1 MLTAAGGLLLSG
13 CSKDTATESFPPSD
27 SGESSGCCVTL
38 SFSSDGPLHAGRGA
52 SAAYG
57 SGAAVPGGVPD
68 TVWGAGSSTRGVV
81 NPSIVDEWA
90 VYDLWVLQYDMSGG
104 AAGSLAARRYVA
116 STVQDG
122 SSVRITADLEPM
134 EKARIVVLANVPGM
148 FTESEL
154 PTGSTLADLAAL
166 TFPINS
172 TSGSGLPEDY
182 SPALPMRGD
191 SGEDLKLEMGQTAVV
206 RIPLYRLVSK
216 VNFTVDNR
224 CSEGWPRLTL
234 TDVSLRNVPASGSYG
249 FVTASTHASTRYPAA
264 ASDNFK
270 NYDGIADGLGNHCE
284 LLWYLAPNSRGT
296 GSGTTPA
303 DKTAVNAPS
312 GGDYC
317 TYAYVEGMIQS
328 EEDAPLIPMSYRVYL
343 GANSYNDYNVW
354 SNEAY
359 RVKLTIREL
368 FWVEGAVVL
377 PAGDIPVEGKAVSLT
392 LTGTL
397 PSEGV
402 VVRANIS
409 GADPVTGMVTA
420 SGTAVELA
428 VPAND
433 TGAARTVTFEYLWN
447 GTWIQ
452 IGDSRTQQGYN
463 VTTATHNAP
472 ATIPGQG
479 ATYNVTLTGALP
491 SSVDVRASSG
501 GTALITKQVTASGT
515 AVQLAVP
522 ANKSYSSRTVTFE
535 YKWGNEWKRIQ
546 AACSQQGY
554 NVTTATHNA
563 PATIPGQGAT
573 YNVTLTGALPSSVDV
588 RASSGGT
595 ALITKQVTA
604 SGTAVQLAV
613 PANKSYSSRT
623 VTFEYKWGNEW
634 KRIQAAC
641 SQQGYNVTTATH
653 NAPATIPGQG
663 ATYNV
668 TLTGALPSSVDVR
681 ASSGGTALI
690 TKQVTASGTAVQ
702 LAVPANKSYS
712 SRTVTF
718 EYKWGNE
725 WKRIQAACSQQGY
738 NVTATSVTPAG
749 DIPGAGGTYTVKFT
763 GWGGYKIRAVSGNTE
778 LVVKNDYEEVVNYSA
793 SIAIPAFT
801 QKEAR
806 SVTFQYSQEGEWKSI
821 ETRTQVIQMGI
832 ASSST
837 WRACNTRCQSL
848 GGILADLEEARAVN
862 WNGWWVSHYYWTAQ
876 PGSMVNTY
884 LCYDSTHP
892 DEPKERAAGASA
904 YCRCKNE

>member
-1 MLTAAGGLLLSG
+1 MKSEETRNRLRSGLRALGSGRAASAWASPLRAASVAPLRAASAALLLGAASVLWG
-13 CSKDTATESFPPSD
+13 CSKESPAGGA
-27 SGESSGCCVTL
+27 SGECPGEASDVRVTL
-38 SFSSDGPLHAGRGA
+38 SLASDGPLHAAGKDATGAHGVAAPTPGTA
-52 SAAYG
+52 SASVCAA
-57 SGAAVPGGVPD
+57 GA
-68 TVWGAGSSTRGVV
+68 SSTRGVV

-90 VYDLWVLQYDMSGG
+90 VSDLWVLQYDMSGG

-554 NVTTATHNA
+554 NVT
-563 PATIPGQGAT
+563 
-573 YNVTLTGALPSSVDV
+573 
-588 RASSGGT
+588 
-595 ALITKQVTA
+595 
-604 SGTAVQLAV
+604 
-613 PANKSYSSRT
+613 
-623 VTFEYKWGNEW
+623 
-634 KRIQAAC
+634 
-641 SQQGYNVTTATH
+641 
-653 NAPATIPGQG
+653 
-663 ATYNV
+663 
-668 TLTGALPSSVDVR
+668 
-681 ASSGGTALI
+681 
-690 TKQVTASGTAVQ
+690 
-702 LAVPANKSYS
+702 
-712 SRTVTF
+712 
-718 EYKWGNE
+718 
-725 WKRIQAACSQQGY
+725 
-738 NVTATSVTPAG
+738 ATSVTPAG

-862 WNGWWVSHYYWTAQ
+862 WTGWWVSHYYWTAQ